1 MQTHHR
7 PPLLRFF
14 ERASTA
20 ASSRAAPRVT
30 VIVMTREQP
39 QGLAGVLQ
47 QLRQLPEQPR
57 LIVLDNASCH
67 AAAVAQV
74 ARLHGADLVRC
85 EHHLGTSAFNQ
96 VVARVTTP
104 HVAFCDASTWW
115 SDGALK
121 RACDILDEF
130 PHIGAINGRV
140 LVGSNEDEH
149 DCCTRMQHSTLD
161 NAGLPGPALLS
172 FMSNAVV
179 IRTRAF
185 RHAGGYEPQAF
196 CGAEDALIG
205 LSLAALG
212 WRMVYVPDVTL
223 HQLSCTRA
231 KAPPS
236 PILILRNRLWVAW
249 LRLPWRDAWRETR
262 AVLSDA
268 WQAGQLWP
276 VLWRSLQPFSWLL
289 LNRRAVP
296 DLVAEMHRTA
306 SSSAATSDPARAPSR
321 PLPKQAPGRPT
332 NNMPSC

>member
-7 PPLLRFF
+7 PPPLRFS

-30 VIVMTREQP
+30 VIVMPREQP

-185 RHAGGYEPQAF
+185 LHAGGYEPQAF

-249 LRLPWRDAWRETR
+249 LI
-262 AVLSDA
+262 LS
-268 WQAGQLWP
+268 
-276 VLWRSLQPFSWLL
+276 
-289 LNRRAVP
+289 RRAVP

-321 PLPKQAPGRPT
+321 PLTKQAPGRPT